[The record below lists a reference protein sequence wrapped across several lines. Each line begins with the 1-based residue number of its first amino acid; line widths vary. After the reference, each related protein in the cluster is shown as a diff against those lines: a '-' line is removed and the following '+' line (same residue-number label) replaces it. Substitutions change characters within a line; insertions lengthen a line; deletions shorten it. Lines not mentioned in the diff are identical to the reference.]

1 VLDVIE
7 QEDLL
12 ARSRCLG
19 DDALQQLRTQLADQP
34 AVTDIRGAGLL
45 IGIELTDADLAEA
58 VLYSCLSAGLSF
70 KVGQAQVLVL
80 APPLNVDEAD
90 LHWAL
95 RCVAQ
100 AIQAQA

>member
-1 VLDVIE
+1 MLDVIE